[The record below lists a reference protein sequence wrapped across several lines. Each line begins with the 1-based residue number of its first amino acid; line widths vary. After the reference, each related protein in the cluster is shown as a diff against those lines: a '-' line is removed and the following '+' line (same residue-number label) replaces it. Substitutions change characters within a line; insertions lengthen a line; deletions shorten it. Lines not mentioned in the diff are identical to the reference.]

1 MNNTASNRRIWLYQV
16 NRLLS
21 QEEQD
26 LLNKEMQSFI
36 NQWAAHGTPL
46 KSSTQILYHSILVF
60 EVDQNHETAS
70 GCSIDRSV
78 RFVKELG
85 EKYGF
90 NAFDRNIFAYLK
102 DERIA
107 FTSIQESSLAKGSK
121 VFNLALTNSCELEN
135 NFLINFE
142 DSAWAKLAIDNSF
155 KFSL

>member
-1 MNNTASNRRIWLYQV
+1 MNNTTSNRRIWLYQV

-21 QEEQD
+21 QKEEG
-26 LLNKEMQSFI
+26 LLNEEMQSFI
-36 NQWAAHGTPL
+36 NQWAAHGAPL

-60 EVDQNHETAS
+60 EVDQNHEAAS
-70 GCSIDRSV
+70 GCSIDSSV

-85 EKYGF
+85 KKYGF

-107 FTSIQESSLAKGSK
+107 FSSIQESAVAKGSQ
-121 VFNLALTNSCELEN
+121 VFNLSLTNSDEFEN

-142 DSAWAKLAIDNSF
+142 DSAWAKLAIDDSF

>member
-46 KSSTQILYHSILVF
+46 KSSTQILHNSILVF
-60 EVDQNHETAS
+60 EVDQNHEAAS
-70 GCSIDRSV
+70 GCSIDSSV

-85 EKYGF
+85 KKYGF
-90 NAFDRNIFAYLK
+90 NAFDRNTFAYLK

-107 FTSIQESSLAKGSK
+107 FTSIQEPSKAKG
-121 VFNLALTNSCELEN
+121 
-135 NFLINFE
+135 
-142 DSAWAKLAIDNSF
+142 
-155 KFSL
+155 